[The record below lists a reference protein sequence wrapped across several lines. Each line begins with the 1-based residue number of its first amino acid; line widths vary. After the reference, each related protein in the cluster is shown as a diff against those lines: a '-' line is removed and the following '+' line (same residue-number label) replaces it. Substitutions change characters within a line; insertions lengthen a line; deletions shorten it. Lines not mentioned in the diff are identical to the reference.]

1 MKTDTIYTGVRGA
14 DRRGGIA
21 RHARRLALAA
31 LLLLAS
37 GLHAQA
43 PAPSSAPA
51 SAPKAAPA
59 PEPGK
64 ATPEA
69 AEPVRHIAKINI
81 RGAQRLGKDLLA
93 GLLPFKEGDVYVEQ
107 KVKDNFQDLLKKD
120 LFEDLKIEADDAPD
134 GGVILTYSVRELP
147 IVHDV
152 FIENIKAVTQ
162 SAALDKLKENRL
174 ELATGVTVDYERVKR
189 AEEALRQ
196 ILAAAGLP
204 DATVVSKLDPLSS
217 GEVNI
222 IFTVA
227 EGPQTRLRKI
237 NIVGNHYYSKR
248 RLRGALAKLK
258 RKWLFSFITGHNKF
272 SQGKLDQATEA
283 WREMYESNGFID
295 YELGEPQIEFVKMTY
310 KTKKGV
316 KVPRHKFVDLTL
328 TIKEGPRYKLK
339 QILFTGNTLFTEP
352 ELRKSLPGERPGRFA
367 ETPVL
372 KYLEKPVL
380 GFQRLLGRRKKLEGR
395 FVNKPLMKAIGK
407 GIEGRYGSKGYIY
420 ANANVLIKRHDDL
433 TADVDYQIGEDHA
446 YYLQR
451 LEFEGNT
458 RTYDKTLRREFE
470 VREQELFRNDLYQ
483 TGLYKI
489 QQLSLFEL
497 TDNPKIEKVPGETDQ
512 VSVKVTGKEAKH
524 DELQVGGGYSG
535 VSGGFFNFSFATRN
549 FLGRGWTLN
558 ASASIGSRQTYY
570 SLNLYEPWFLGHHV
584 GASFNLQ
591 HTTQTLA
598 AFDRTSKGGGAA
610 LTFPTS
616 PFAYWRVGYDFQKV
630 SAGGFVQLQSAPLIN
645 GNNPLLT
652 TQTTL
657 STLSGSWN
665 YDTRNDLYRTSR
677 GGSMTLTAAYTGG
690 VLGGQTNLIRPSL
703 EATYFNSPWRKQTF
717 AFHVNANYISAF
729 GKQEIPNFERF
740 FTGGE
745 FSLRAFP
752 NNGVAPQT
760 SPGFYR
766 VSDINAPVFDF
777 QTNTNVPVCTNG
789 NGTTIDCRFGS
800 TVAGAPP
807 AFVKCQQSGN
817 TANCPDTGGR
827 YFIDPVTKV
836 IQGGNRSYV
845 FNAEYIFHVAAPV
858 DVVLFYDQGQV
869 WHELQTTDLARSL
882 RDVGVEFRFHIPAI
896 QAPLRMFWAKNLTPR
911 VCYPPQPCDRGVTF
925 QFTIGQTF

>member
-1 MKTDTIYTGVRGA
+1 MTITGVRGA
-14 DRRGGIA
+14 DRRAGI
-21 RHARRLALAA
+21 RRPWLPLSA
-31 LLLLAS
+31 LLLLLLLAP
-37 GLHAQA
+37 GLRAQA
-43 PAPSSAPA
+43 PPSASAPA
-51 SAPKAAPA
+51 SAPVAALATETPA
-59 PEPGK
+59 P
-64 ATPEA
+64 TQ
-69 AEPVRHIAKINI
+69 RIARINI

-93 GLLPFKEGDVYVEQ
+93 GLLPFKVGDVYNEQ
-107 KVKDNFQDLLKKD
+107 QVKDNFQELLKKD
-120 LFEDLKIEADDAPD
+120 LFEDLKIEADESAD
-134 GGVILTYSVRELP
+134 GIILTYTVRELP

-152 FIENIKAVTQ
+152 FIENIKAVSQ

-174 ELATGVTVDYERVKR
+174 EIATGVTVDYERIKR

-204 DATVVSKLDPLSS
+204 DATVVSKLDPLTS
-217 GEVNI
+217 GQVNI

-237 NIVGNHYYSKR
+237 NIVGNHFYSKR
-248 RLRGALAKLK
+248 RLRGALVKLK
-258 RKWLFSFITGHNKF
+258 RKWLFSFMTGKNKF
-272 SQGKLDQATEA
+272 SQGKLDTATEA

-310 KTKKGV
+310 KSKKGV
-316 KVPRHKFVDLTL
+316 RVPKHKFVDLTL
-328 TIKEGPRYKLK
+328 TIKEGPRYTLK
-339 QILFTGNTLFTEP
+339 EIRFTGNTLFTET
-352 ELRKSLPGERPGRFA
+352 ELRKSLPGERPGRFS

-372 KYLEKPVL
+372 KYIEMPVRAV
-380 GFQRLLGRRKKLEGR
+380 QKMLGRRKRLEGR

-407 GIEGRYGSKGYIY
+407 GIEGRYGAKGYIY
-420 ANANVLIKRHDDL
+420 ANANVLIKRHEDL

-451 LEFEGNT
+451 LEFDGNT

-497 TDNPKIEKVPGETDQ
+497 SDNPKIEKVPGETDQ

-570 SLNLYEPWFLGHHV
+570 SLNFYEPWFLGRHI
-584 GASFNLQ
+584 GASVNLQ
-591 HTTQTLA
+591 HTQQRLA
-598 AFDRTSKGGGAA
+598 AFSRTSRGGGAA
-610 LTFPTS
+610 LTFPMS
-616 PFAYWRVGYDFQKV
+616 PFSYWRVGYDFQRV
-630 SAGGFVQLQSAPLIN
+630 SATDFIQLNQQIN
-645 GNNPLLT
+645 VPISN
-652 TQTTL
+652 TTL
-657 STLSGSWN
+657 STITGSWN
-665 YDTRNDLYRTSR
+665 FDSRNDLYRTAR
-677 GGSMTLTAAYTGG
+677 GGSVSLSTAYTGG
-690 VLGGQTNLIRPSL
+690 VLGGRTNLIRPSL
-703 EATYFNSPWRKQTF
+703 DATYFNSPWRKQTF
-717 AFHVNANYISAF
+717 AMHLAANYVTAF
-729 GKQEIPNFERF
+729 GNQEIPNFERF

-760 SPGFYR
+760 SPGYFR
-766 VSDINAPVFDF
+766 VADVNAPIS
-777 QTNTNVPVCTNG
+777 NTNGTPRCTNSSG
-789 NGTTIDCRFGS
+789 STIDCQFGDS
-800 TVAGAPP
+800 VSGAPVSY
-807 AFVKCQQSGN
+807 VKCQLNGI
-817 TANCPDTGGR
+817 TALCPDTGGR
-827 YFIDPVTKV
+827 YFIDPVTHV

-845 FNAEYIFHVAAPV
+845 FNFEYVFHVAAPV
-858 DVVLFYDQGQV
+858 DVVIFYDQGQV
-869 WHELQTTDLARSL
+869 WHERQTTDLARSL
-882 RDVGVEFRFHIPAI
+882 RDVGLEFRFHIPAI

-911 VCYPPQPCDRGVTF
+911 VCYPPSIPCDNGVTF